1 MYMCKKISPAPFG
14 MLRVCS
20 LTLKVVYASYMYV
33 QYMVECVF
41 VCSQAFRCHQMKL
54 FACLVCPP
62 ICMLGVVPFFLTSH
76 PPCAHICARIKG
88 VSCVV
93 LKINELF
100 KILVQLPYGIIY
112 LISYLFICLY
122 LFRHFPPS

>member
-20 LTLKVVYASYMYV
+20 LTLKVVCASYMYV
-33 QYMVECVF
+33 YGRVCLA
-41 VCSQAFRCHQMKL
+41 VCSQAFRFHQMKL
-54 FACLVCPP
+54 FAYLVCPP
-62 ICMLGVVPFFLTSH
+62 ICMLGVVPFFLPSP

-112 LISYLFICLY
+112 LSSYLFICLY